1 MNTQTQTT
9 KTYRC
14 AIYTR
19 KSHELDA
26 EQDFNTLDAQREAG
40 ENYIASQ
47 KAKGWVCLAEHYD
60 DGGFSGGNLNRPA
73 LQRLMEDIRAGR
85 VDIVVVYKLDR
96 LSRSLVNFGE
106 LQDFFEQYGVSFVS
120 VTQEINTSTSSG
132 RVMLNILMSFAQYE
146 REQIAERVRDKVLA
160 AKKRGKHCGGY
171 PVLGYDVDPASKK
184 LMINPREAET
194 VRFVFK
200 RYLECGSAKEV
211 AVELERMGCR
221 GKVWTTKNGVH
232 HDGQK
237 INNHMIYRML
247 KSPLYVG
254 RVPHRDTS
262 YPGEHEAIV
271 DGETWRKAQEL
282 LAANLTHDAKRKSV
296 KLQPFAGLVQCGH
309 CGGAITLS
317 HTVKSK
323 KRQYG
328 YYICNEDTKRNIKI
342 CPTPRIPAAEFEALV
357 LKELTGV
364 LKTPTMLAKIDRRL
378 DFAEEDGS
386 VRQQMLMKAV
396 SNLQQLWEF
405 MVPTERYAV
414 IHDILR
420 KIVVYSDHLHLEF
433 NGDGVVKLLQ
443 DAGLEVVHG

>member
-1 MNTQTQTT
+1 MKEKAINTL
-9 KTYRC
+9 RC

-106 LQDFFEQYGVSFVS
+106 LQEFFEQYGVSFVS

-171 PVLGYDVDPASKK
+171 PVLGYDVNPASKK
-184 LMINPREAET
+184 LVINPREAET
-194 VRFVFK
+194 VRVVFK
-200 RYLECGSAKEV
+200 KYLECGSAKAV
-211 AVELERMGCR
+211 AVELERRGCR
-221 GKVWTTKNGVH
+221 GKVWTTKGGVR

-254 RVPHRDTS
+254 RVPHRGTS
-262 YPGEHEAIV
+262 YPGEHKAII
-271 DGETWRKAQEL
+271 DQATWDAAQKL
-282 LAANLTHDAKRKSV
+282 LTAHLTHDAKRRTPR
-296 KLQPFAGLVQCGH
+296 LQPFAGLVRCGH
-309 CGGAITLS
+309 CNGAMTVRQ
-317 HTVKSK
+317 TVKTK
-323 KRQYG
+323 NRQYC
-328 YYICNEDTKRNIKI
+328 YYICNEDTKRNVRI
-342 CPTPRIPAAEFEALV
+342 CPTPRLPAEEFESLV
-357 LKELTGV
+357 LREIAKV
-364 LKTPTMLAKIDRRL
+364 LKTPTMLAEIDRRL
-378 DFAEEDGS
+378 GEDDNGRS
-386 VRQQMLMKAV
+386 IRQEVMTKIVA
-396 SNLQQLWEF
+396 NLEQLWEV

-414 IHDILR
+414 IHDILK
-420 KIVVYSDHLHLEF
+420 KIVVYSDHLHFEF
-433 NGDGVVKLLQ
+433 NGDVVVKLLQ
-443 DAGLEVVHG
+443 EAGLEVVHG